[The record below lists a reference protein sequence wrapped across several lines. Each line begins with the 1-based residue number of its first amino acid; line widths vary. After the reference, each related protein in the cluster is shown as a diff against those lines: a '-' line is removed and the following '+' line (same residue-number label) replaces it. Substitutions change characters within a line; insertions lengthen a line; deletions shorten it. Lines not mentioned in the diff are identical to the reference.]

1 MGRHMDAV
9 TRFFSSID
17 FRYQVDAEKG
27 LVHMGFSGDS
37 GSWTAVADVKEDR
50 GILVFYSIASIKV
63 PEPAR
68 VAAAEYLSRANYGLI
83 LGNFEL
89 DMSDGEVRYKT
100 SISVGEKGQLTGD
113 LIRPVVLT
121 NFGTMDK
128 YMPGLLAVAVGGKN
142 PAEAVREAEGKK

>member
-9 TRFFSSID
+9 TRFLSSID
-17 FRYQVDAEKG
+17 FKYQVNAEKG

-50 GILVFYSIASIKV
+50 GILVFYSIGSIKV

-68 VAAAEYLSRANYGLI
+68 VAAAEYLTRANYNLI

-100 SISVGEKGQLTGD
+100 SLSVGEKGVLTDD

-128 YMPGLLAVAVGGKN
+128 YMPGLLAVAMGGKN
-142 PAEAVREAEGKK
+142 PAEAVREAEAKK